1 MIEFYGEFD
10 LPSGLLIV
18 QQIVQS
24 LHKLQD
30 KELFF
35 DGLSLQKVLIHEGS
49 LQPRFVYSKVDS
61 PAFFP
66 ERACFQQQTYVF
78 FRTTFSQVSVWV

>member
-10 LPSGLLIV
+10 LSSGLLIL

-24 LHKLQD
+24 LHKLQQ

-35 DGLSLQKVLIHEGS
+35 DGLSLQKVLIHEAS
-49 LQPRFVYSKVDS
+49 LQPRFVYSKVES
-61 PAFFP
+61 PAFLSQ
-66 ERACFQQQTYVF
+66 RASFQQQTHVF
-78 FRTTFSQVSVWV
+78 FRTSPP